1 MQDFQIAA
9 AHGKEIAAGFRKL
22 KESFEVNLPSDECS
36 QTRAS
41 GKGAVGKTMLATR
54 LAASGTASASA
65 GKEYAPSIITLATEA
80 RNFV

>member
-9 AHGKEIAAGFRKL
+9 AHGKETVAGFRKL
-22 KESFEVNLPSDECS
+22 KESYKVNLPSNECN

-41 GKGAVGKTMLATR
+41 GKGVVGKTMLATW
-54 LAASGTASASA
+54 LATSGTASASA
-65 GKEYAPSIITLATEA
+65 GKEYAPSIITSATEA